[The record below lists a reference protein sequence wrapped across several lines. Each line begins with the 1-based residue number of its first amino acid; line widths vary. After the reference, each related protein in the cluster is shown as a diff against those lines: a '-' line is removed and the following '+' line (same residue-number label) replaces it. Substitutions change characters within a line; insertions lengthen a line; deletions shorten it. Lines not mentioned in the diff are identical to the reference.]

1 MADSSYPLNTP
12 MADLPGVGEMRAAKL
27 AKLGLRTAK
36 DALLHFPR
44 GYKDFSGTHAWAHL
58 AAGVHAAISGEVIDV
73 ASRTTS
79 GGRSMLAVLVQCAG
93 GAIRAVWFNMPFM
106 ARKFAV
112 GMRVVVAGT
121 PRKSGTTWE
130 FAHPDVRILDG
141 GETAGAGEW
150 LAVYPLSAGVTQS
163 HVRVAVQAALDHVLD
178 GLKEAFGDEF
188 RRDRGLMT
196 VQEAFRGIHRP
207 ASREA
212 IDAARRRL
220 AYADHLVVQL
230 MLRQDRRERELRRA
244 APQIVVDPRLDAR
257 IRARFPFPFTAA
269 QEDAVADIV
278 RDLGGTRP
286 MHRLLQGE
294 VGSGKTAVA
303 VYAML
308 ATVATKAADATADD
322 PHPRFQAALLAP
334 TELLARQHHRSLGR
348 WLNDNNAGRN
358 QTHVELL
365 VGGMPAGQRRE
376 ALQRIESGEAA
387 VVIGTHALLGE
398 QVQFRRLALAV
409 IDEQQRFGVEQR
421 FVMQAGKADPHT
433 LIMTATPIPRTLA
446 HAIYGDL
453 DVSEI
458 RGLPAGRQSVSTYH
472 ITPERLG
479 EWWDF
484 FGKKLRDGRR
494 GYVVVP
500 VIEDSDRGVQSIAS
514 AFEDLANGPLE
525 PFRLGLV
532 HGRMPPA
539 LQNAVLE
546 DFAAGKLDVLV
557 ATPVIEVGI
566 DVPQATLMTILDADC
581 FGLAQLH
588 QLRGRAARG
597 AVPGICGVATG
608 DLDEHARRRIE
619 AFVAT
624 ADGFELA
631 ALDHRLRGSGRLFG
645 TRQSGHSGSEFKFTQ
660 RAAAVP
666 PPESDGDVASLPFS
680 DDTIVEEARRDAI
693 AILEADPTL
702 TLPEHARIHD
712 LVTRRRDELAAEGS
726 RHGHVA

>member
-1 MADSSYPLNTP
+1 MSEPAYPPSTP
-12 MADLPGVGEMRAAKL
+12 LATLPGVGEARAAKL

-44 GYKDFSGTHAWAHL
+44 GYKDFSGAHAWEQL
-58 AAGVHAAISGEVIDV
+58 APGAHAAIAGEVADV
-73 ASRTTS
+73 ASRTTA
-79 GGRSMLAVLVQCAG
+79 GGRTMLSVLVRCAG
-93 GAIRAVWFNMPFM
+93 GPIRAVWFNMPFM
-106 ARKFAV
+106 ARKFAS

-121 PRKSGTTWE
+121 PRRHGTAWE
-130 FAHPDVRILDG
+130 FAHPDVRFLEE
-141 GETAGAGEW
+141 GETGSAGEW
-150 LAVYPLSAGVTQS
+150 LAVYPLSAGVHQAQ
-163 HVRVAVQAALDHVLD
+163 VRVAVQAALDHVVG
-178 GLKEAFGDEF
+178 GLTDAFSDEF
-188 RRDRGLMT
+188 RHERNLVT
-196 VQEAFRGIHRP
+196 IQEAFRGLHRP
-207 ASREA
+207 ESREA

-220 AYADHLVVQL
+220 SYADHLVVQL

-244 APQIVVDPRLDAR
+244 APTIVVDPRLDGR
-257 IRARFPFPFTAA
+257 IRARFPFAFTAA
-269 QEDAVADIV
+269 QEQAVADIV
-278 RDLGGTRP
+278 ADLSSPRP

-303 VYAML
+303 VYAIL
-308 ATVATKAADATADD
+308 ATVATKPADVAADD
-322 PHPRFQAALLAP
+322 PHPRYQAALLAP
-334 TELLARQHHRSLGR
+334 TELLARQHHRSLSR
-348 WLNDNNAGRN
+348 WLGDNNAARN

-365 VGGMPAGQRRE
+365 VGGMPAAQRRE
-376 ALQRIESGEAA
+376 ALQRIESGAAA

-398 QVQFRRLALAV
+398 EVQFHRLALAV

-446 HAIYGDL
+446 HALYGDL
-453 DVSEI
+453 DISEI
-458 RGLPAGRQSVSTYH
+458 RGLPAGRQAVSTYH
-472 ITPERLG
+472 VGHERLG

-514 AFEDLANGPLE
+514 AFEDLANGPLDG
-525 PFRLGLV
+525 FRLGLV
-532 HGRMPPA
+532 HGRMPPP

-566 DVPQATLMTILDADC
+566 DVPQATIMTILDADC

-588 QLRGRAARG
+588 QLRGRVARG

-608 DLDEHARRRIE
+608 GLEDQGRERIE

-624 ADGFELA
+624 TDGFALA

-645 TRQSGHSGSEFKFTQ
+645 TRQSGRSGGEFKFTQ
-660 RAAAVP
+660 RAEAVP
-666 PPESDGDVASLPFS
+666 AADTDDGAAAIPFS
-680 DDTIVEEARRDAI
+680 DDTIIEQTRRDAI
-693 AILEADPTL
+693 AMLDRDPML
-702 TLPEHARIHD
+702 ALPEHARIRE
-712 LVTRRRDELAAEGS
+712 LVTKRREELAAEGS
-726 RHGHVA
+726 RHGHVG